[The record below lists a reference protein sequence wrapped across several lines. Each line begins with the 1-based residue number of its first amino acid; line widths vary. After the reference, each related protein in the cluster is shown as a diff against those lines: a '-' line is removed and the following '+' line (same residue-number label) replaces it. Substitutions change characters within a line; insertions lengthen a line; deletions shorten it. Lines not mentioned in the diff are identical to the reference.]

1 MLWIFVI
8 NHNNYSHST
17 KFENGISFPFFLN
30 MGEIHCDFEIEPVN
44 YLLEDIPC
52 FDMRTEKGRQDLE
65 DLESP
70 TDFIFII
77 PEVRLK
83 NSRITHPT
91 ATSE

>member
-1 MLWIFVI
+1 MQLCR
-8 NHNNYSHST
+8 
-17 KFENGISFPFFLN
+17 
-30 MGEIHCDFEIEPVN
+30 MGDIPCDIEPVN

-77 PEVRLK
+77 PEVRNHFSIMKSQL
-83 NSRITHPT
+83 S
-91 ATSE
+91 